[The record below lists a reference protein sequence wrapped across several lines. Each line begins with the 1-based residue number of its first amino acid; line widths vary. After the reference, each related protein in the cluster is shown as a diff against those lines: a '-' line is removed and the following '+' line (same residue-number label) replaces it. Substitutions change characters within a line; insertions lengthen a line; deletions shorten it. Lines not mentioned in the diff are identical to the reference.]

1 MTAVARRIAP
11 TRIAPTHLR
20 EVDLSRPA
28 WRFIAEVIGDETGQR
43 ATVNAADFI
52 DAAAVY
58 LETGAVTIAS
68 EVLKVAVTDCETGL
82 THCFSLDFSSGE
94 IKQS

>member
-20 EVDLSRPA
+20 EVDLNRPTR
-28 WRFIAEVIGDETGQR
+28 RFIAEVIGDETGQR
-43 ATVNAADFI
+43 ATVNAVDFI
-52 DAAAVY
+52 DAAVSY
-58 LETGAVTIAS
+58 LETAALMPAG

-94 IKQS
+94 INES